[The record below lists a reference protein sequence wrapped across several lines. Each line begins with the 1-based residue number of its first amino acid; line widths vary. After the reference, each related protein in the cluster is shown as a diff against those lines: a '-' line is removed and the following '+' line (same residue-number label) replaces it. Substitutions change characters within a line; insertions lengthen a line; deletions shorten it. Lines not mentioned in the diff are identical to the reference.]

1 MIAKNTNNKMG
12 ANIALKPDVIQWAI
26 QRSGLPEEKIYKK
39 FPKLKNGLPSLTLKQ
54 LKDFANYVRAPFV
67 DLLLGIIPPDA
78 ELPIPDFRTQGD
90 KPIQKPSQNLLDII
104 WIMRKRQEW
113 MRDYL
118 ISQQAQSLSFI
129 GSLRS
134 VKNPMTAAVKIR
146 EFLGIEADWKQDAP
160 QSNNPLKYF
169 REKMENIGVMVFLE
183 SCLNSKRQ
191 FDLAEFRG
199 FVLND
204 NIAPFLFVN
213 AADSKTAQLFT
224 IVHEFVHLCKGDS
237 GLIDLDNE
245 KTTESF
251 CNQTAAEILLP
262 KNLFIAK
269 WNQFVDIR
277 IFFNKN
283 VNAIAKYY
291 GVSPLVVARR
301 AKDCQL
307 ITVDEYWDYY
317 NNQVN
322 TNYNQKKSGG
332 GDFYKNKDNQLSSNF
347 SYSVIIAEKYGQIT
361 SREAFSLLGLK
372 KADTFD
378 KFSNYITGGCQ

>member
-1 MIAKNTNNKMG
+1 MG

-118 ISQQAQSLSFI
+118 LSQQAQTLSFI
-129 GSLRS
+129 GSLRNI
-134 VKNPMTAAVKIR
+134 KNPMNAAVKIR
-146 EFLGIEADWKQDAP
+146 EILGIEADWKRNAP
-160 QSNNPLKYF
+160 QLNYPLKYF
-169 REKMENIGVMVFLE
+169 REKMEDLGVMVFLE
-183 SCLNSKRQ
+183 SGLNSKQQ
-191 FDLAEFRG
+191 FDPEEFRG

-224 IVHEFVHLCKGDS
+224 IVHEFVHLCKGDG
-237 GLIDLDNE
+237 GLIDMDNE

-262 KNLFIAK
+262 KKLFISL
-269 WNQFVDIR
+269 WNQSPENI
-277 IFFNKN
+277 NS
-283 VNAIAKYY
+283 IAKYY
-291 GVSPLVVARR
+291 GVSSLVVARR
-301 AKDCQL
+301 AKDCLL
-307 ITVDEYWDYY
+307 ITEDEYWDFY

-332 GDFYKNKDNQLSSNF
+332 GDFYNNKRYQLSSNF
-347 SYSVIIAEKYGQIT
+347 SYSVVIAEKYGQIT
-361 SREAFSLLGLK
+361 FREAFSLLGLSS
-372 KADTFD
+372 ATFD
-378 KFSNYITGGCQ
+378 KFSNYITGGIR

>member
-1 MIAKNTNNKMG
+1 MG
-12 ANIALKPDVIQWAI
+12 ANIVLKPEVIQWAI
-26 QRSGLPEEKIYKK
+26 QRSGLPEEKIYKDY
-39 FPKLKNGLPSLTLKQ
+39 PKLKKDPPSLTLKQ
-54 LKDFANYVRAPFV
+54 LKDFAKDVRAPFV
-67 DLLLGIIPPDA
+67 DLLLGTIPPDA

-118 ISQQAQSLSFI
+118 ISQQAQPLSFI
-129 GSLRS
+129 GSLRN

-146 EFLGIEADWKQDAP
+146 EILGIEADWKQDAS
-160 QSNNPLKYF
+160 QSNYPLKYF
-169 REKMENIGVMVFLE
+169 REKMEDIGVMVFLE
-183 SCLNSKRQ
+183 SGLNPKQQ
-191 FDLAEFRG
+191 FDPEEFRG

-224 IVHEFVHLCKGDS
+224 IVHEFVHLCKGDG
-237 GLIDLDNE
+237 GLIDMDNE

-262 KNLFIAK
+262 KKMFNSL
-269 WNQFVDIR
+269 WNQSTENI
-277 IFFNKN
+277 NS
-283 VNAIAKYY
+283 IAKYY

-301 AKDCQL
+301 AKDCLL
-307 ITVDEYWDYY
+307 ITEDEYWDFY

-322 TNYNQKKSGG
+322 INYNQKKSGG
-332 GDFYKNKDNQLSSNF
+332 GDFYKNKRYQLSSNF
-347 SYSVIIAEKYGQIT
+347 SYSVVIAEKYGQIT
-361 SREAFSLLGLK
+361 FREAFNLLGLSSV
-372 KADTFD
+372 TFD
-378 KFSNYITGGCQ
+378 NFSNLITGDVR

>member
-1 MIAKNTNNKMG
+1 MG

-39 FPKLKNGLPSLTLKQ
+39 FPKLKNDFPSLTLKQ

-90 KPIQKPSQNLLDII
+90 KPIQKTSQNLLDII

-118 ISQQAQSLSFI
+118 LSQQAQPLSFI
-129 GSLRS
+129 GSLRNT
-134 VKNPMTAAVKIR
+134 KNPMNAAVKIR
-146 EFLGIEADWKQDAP
+146 EILGIEADWKQDAP

-169 REKMENIGVMVFLE
+169 REKMEDIGVMVFLE
-183 SCLNSKRQ
+183 SGLNSKQQ
-191 FDLAEFRG
+191 FDPEEFRG

-224 IVHEFVHLCKGDS
+224 IVHEFVHLCKGDG
-237 GLIDLDNE
+237 GLIDMDNE

-262 KNLFIAK
+262 EKQFITK
-269 WNQFVDIR
+269 WNQDVNIR
-277 IFFNKN
+277 DKFNEN
-283 VNAIAKYY
+283 VNSIAKYY
-291 GVSPLVVARR
+291 GVSPLVIARR
-301 AKDCQL
+301 AKDCLL
-307 ITVDEYWDYY
+307 ITKDEYWDFY

-322 TNYNQKKSGG
+322 INYNQKKSSG
-332 GDFYKNKDNQLSSNF
+332 GDFYKNKRYQLSSNF

-361 SREAFSLLGLK
+361 FREAFSLLGLSSS
-372 KADTFD
+372 TFD
-378 KFSNYITGGCQ
+378 KFSNCITGGIQ

>member
-118 ISQQAQSLSFI
+118 LSQQAQTLSFI
-129 GSLRS
+129 GSLRNI
-134 VKNPMTAAVKIR
+134 KNPMNAAVKIR
-146 EFLGIEADWKQDAP
+146 EILGIEADWKRNAP
-160 QSNNPLKYF
+160 QLNYPLKYF
-169 REKMENIGVMVFLE
+169 REKMEDLGVMVFLE
-183 SCLNSKRQ
+183 SGLNSKQQ
-191 FDLAEFRG
+191 FDPEEFRG

-224 IVHEFVHLCKGDS
+224 IVHEFVHLCKGDG
-237 GLIDLDNE
+237 GLIDMDNE

-262 KNLFIAK
+262 KKLFISL
-269 WNQFVDIR
+269 WNQSPENI
-277 IFFNKN
+277 NS
-283 VNAIAKYY
+283 IAKYY
-291 GVSPLVVARR
+291 GVSSLVVARR
-301 AKDCQL
+301 AKDCLL
-307 ITVDEYWDYY
+307 ITEDEYWDFY

-332 GDFYKNKDNQLSSNF
+332 GDFYNNKRYQLSSNF
-347 SYSVIIAEKYGQIT
+347 SYSVVIAEKYGQIT
-361 SREAFSLLGLK
+361 FREAFSLLGLSS
-372 KADTFD
+372 ATFD
-378 KFSNYITGGCQ
+378 KFSNYITGGIR

>member
-1 MIAKNTNNKMG
+1 MG

-39 FPKLKNGLPSLTLKQ
+39 FPKLKNDFPSLTLKQ

-118 ISQQAQSLSFI
+118 LSQQAQPLSFI
-129 GSLRS
+129 GSLRNI
-134 VKNPMTAAVKIR
+134 KNPMNAAVKIR
-146 EFLGIEADWKQDAP
+146 EILGIEADWKQDAP

-169 REKMENIGVMVFLE
+169 REKMEDIGVMVFLE
-183 SCLNSKRQ
+183 SGLNSKQQ
-191 FDLAEFRG
+191 FDPEEFRG

-224 IVHEFVHLCKGDS
+224 IVHEFVHLCKGDG
-237 GLIDLDNE
+237 GLIDMDNE

-251 CNQTAAEILLP
+251 FNQTAAEILLP
-262 KNLFIAK
+262 EKQFITK
-269 WNQFVDIR
+269 WNQDVNIR
-277 IFFNKN
+277 DKFNEN
-283 VNAIAKYY
+283 VNSIAKYY
-291 GVSPLVVARR
+291 GVSPLVIARR
-301 AKDCQL
+301 AKDCLL
-307 ITVDEYWDYY
+307 ITKDEYWDFY

-322 TNYNQKKSGG
+322 INYNQKKSSG
-332 GDFYKNKDNQLSSNF
+332 GDFYKNKRYQLSSNF
-347 SYSVIIAEKYGQIT
+347 SYSVVIAEKYGQIT
-361 SREAFSLLGLK
+361 FREAFSLLGLSSS
-372 KADTFD
+372 TFD
-378 KFSNYITGGCQ
+378 KFSNCITGGIQ